1 MELSALREYLNREIM
16 RLEEYDTE
24 MKHMFE
30 KYIYHIR
37 EIDKKKQAVQENFD
51 FAYEAFSPI
60 SKVDKMQEDVG
71 KLEKEKDCLVNE
83 QTILLE
89 KIKINREQTEAARKA
104 LNELDSLKEKD
115 EKSIKAIKDT
125 YNNVFVLGTE
135 IIERQEQERQRIA
148 RDLHDTTVQNLTAMI
163 HKLEFCQQ
171 IIDADAIR
179 AKIEMQL
186 MINAIRET
194 VDGMREIIYDLRPM
208 SFDDIG
214 FKETLL
220 RAIEKL
226 QKNTD
231 MKIQFD
237 IKGDI
242 CKLTPAYEL
251 TILRIIQEAV
261 NNCKKHSQAEKVN
274 ITIAYDENQIIIEI
288 KDNGIGFD
296 IKEKQSKN
304 QCSGYGI
311 SMMKERVYLLKGQI
325 EICSEKEKGTDIKV
339 VLPKKQLEETDEN

>member
-1 MELSALREYLNREIM
+1 MELSALREYLNQEIL

-24 MKHMFE
+24 TKRMFD
-30 KYIYHIR
+30 KYSYHIR
-37 EIDKKKQAVQENFD
+37 EINKKKQAVEENFD

-60 SKVDKMQEDVG
+60 SKMEKMQEDIG
-71 KLEKEKDCLVNE
+71 KFEKEKDGLMNE
-83 QTILLE
+83 QTILLD
-89 KIKINREQTEAARKA
+89 KIKINKEQKEAARKA
-104 LNELDSLKEKD
+104 LQELDSLEEKD
-115 EKSIKAIKDT
+115 KQSIKAIKDN
-125 YNNVFVLGTE
+125 YDNIFVLGTE
-135 IIERQEQERQRIA
+135 IIERQEKERQRIA

-171 IIDADAIR
+171 IIDADMIR

-214 FKETLL
+214 FRETLL

-231 MKIQFD
+231 IKIQFD

-242 CKLTPAYEL
+242 CKQTPVYEL

-261 NNCKKHSQAEKVN
+261 NNCKKHSQAEKVD
-274 ITIAYDENQIIIEI
+274 ISIAYEENHIIIEI

-296 IKEKQSKN
+296 LEEKQSRN

-325 EICSEKEKGTDIKV
+325 DISSEKNKGTEIKV